1 MQLCYISTID
11 SNATYFEDAWA
22 GESAGGNP
30 TFVTWRKNPLY
41 GITNRGTEAVTLSF
55 MVKQED
61 QRHRRG
67 PEDETTYKQCGMVLS
82 QYSYSYPIPTFW
94 VTGNNH
100 KTIHK
105 GLFLNSREVANTM
118 TIPPNSLCYLVPS
131 CMHPGEEAKF
141 VLSVYRMAHEDY
153 RNITIEKLTVP
164 AMDWENPATGSV
176 HLQMRTK
183 DRLDFYVDEPTDVHI
198 LLRQAKPYVSPKT
211 GGDVMAQDYMGMYLY
226 DDTDRK
232 VAGVHAATNF
242 RETSIIHHLPRSG
255 RYAISITCPRGK
267 DDVPADV
274 TIVTSFGS
282 HIRRVK
288 APEDAAVLPDEGER
302 VEESEGVH
310 ARVVRIDYDPFEE
323 PPSDVRE
330 HLDSDEPFED
340 RGFMLGNR
348 NVTSE
353 PWVHIGDLYPEGKTK
368 PLLPSELSRDQFRQ
382 GAVYECCCL
391 TGFATLIENHPEVI
405 RNCFVSKHPRKDGR
419 YTFQFHRYGQWVRVE
434 IDDRI
439 PMVKG
444 DTVFCRSPTHHW
456 WPLLLEKAYAKFYTL
471 YENLVGCSLAEV
483 YHDFS
488 GCLVINTPLDA
499 PTAMSAGF
507 DIMSPMYWMRLRDEL
522 RTTVVAAQCG
532 DAAES
537 LGLAPHQF
545 YGVLDV
551 LATSSPPRTL
561 GEVIVQLHSPY
572 EDRTYTG
579 PLSDPADPRWGS
591 REMRHYSAAQNTVF
605 MPVDAFLCSFFTM
618 SQAHLRGVIDPCW
631 NFHSEWGD
639 GTNGGNPSLLT
650 WRENPLYVVRN
661 TTSEAVEMM
670 AMIRQPDKRH
680 QLHVL
685 PELNYVRCDLLLA
698 QSMDND
704 TIPTYLVTHNNH
716 QIVHRSIFLNYREV
730 ASKIRVPPQSLCYLV
745 PTAMYHEKSIF
756 LLSFWYRRPADTHA
770 LSIARLRVHVARDL
784 PAVRHVAMVAEGKDR
799 IDFLVDVPT
808 DVHILLSQENRDVRS
823 GGDVRTDNYVGM
835 YLYDDA
841 NQQVARVPAASNL
854 REIGLVA
861 HLPAQGHYVLSIT
874 CPAARDEEVKCRVEI
889 VCVEAARVRVT
900 DAYESAPSCEDIERA
915 FLGAQP
921 EGVPLELLPLN
932 DDEVLTGLEHELRVA
947 LKDPHK
953 DRDDVAVLRERLMER
968 VRKTA
973 RDIKESERDLFLN
986 PMPLGVP
993 CSDLPLDNDEQFH
1006 VLEVA
1011 RLRERQG
1018 EPCDEEAIHKLNSAL
1033 HARAEDLAREKLAAD
1048 RHYLNP
1054 TYLQVAAD
1062 ELPLDEDRN
1071 FLLKEALRQEKLKS
1085 NSESASAIAATEE
1098 AINDRAVALA
1108 KKMIDEERARLYGKP
1123 DGVPV
1128 SLLHLDDDPVI
1139 RSLEEE
1145 REELLSALNTDPHA
1159 ITAVEE
1165 QWKARATEIA
1175 KNFRETIR
1183 AEISEPEGVPLRC
1196 IPLDED
1202 PAFVA
1207 LEGEW
1212 RDLMQD
1218 PPRNAKALRDLEGR
1232 MNDRAHE
1239 LALEQKWA
1247 NRDKVLD
1254 AEPEGM
1260 PLRCIPLDE
1269 DPAFVALEGEWR
1281 DLMQDP
1287 LRNAKALRDLE
1298 GRMNDRAHELA
1309 LEQKWAN
1316 RDKVLDAEPEG
1327 VPLRC
1332 IPLDE
1337 DPAFVALEGEW
1348 RGLMQD
1354 PPQNAKVL
1362 RDLEGRMNDR
1372 AHELALEQKWANRD
1386 KVLDAEPEGVPLR
1399 CIPLDEDPAFVAL
1412 EGEWRGLMQDP
1423 PQNAK
1428 ALRDLEGR
1436 MNDRAHELALEQ
1448 KWANR
1453 DKVLDAEPEGVPLR
1467 CIPLD
1472 EDPAFVALEGE
1483 WRGLMQDPPQN
1494 AKALRDLEGRMND
1507 RAHEL
1512 ALEQKWANR
1521 DKVLD
1526 AEPEGVPLRC
1536 IPLDEDPAFVAL
1548 EGEWRD
1554 LMQDPPRNAKALRD
1568 LEGRMNDRAH
1578 ELALEQKWANRDKVL
1593 DAEPEGVP
1601 LRCIPLD
1608 EDPAFVALE
1617 GEWRGLMQDPPQN
1630 AKALRDLEGRM
1641 NDRAHELAL
1650 EQKWANRD
1658 KVLDAEPEGVP
1669 LRCIPLDEDPAFV
1682 ALEGEWRGLM
1692 QDPLRNAKALRDL
1705 EGRMNDRAHELAL
1718 EQKWANRDKVVDAEP
1733 EGVPLRCIP
1742 LDEDPAFVAL
1752 EGEWRGLMQDPPQNA
1767 KALRDLEGRM
1777 NDRAHE
1783 LALEQKWANRDKVLD
1798 AEPEGVPLR
1807 CIPLDEDPAFVA
1819 LEGEWRGLMQDPP
1832 QNAKALR
1839 DLEGRMN
1846 DRAHELALEQKWAN
1860 RDKVLDAEPEG
1871 VPLRCI
1877 PLDED
1882 PAFVALEGEW
1892 RGLMQDPPQNAK
1904 ALRDLEG
1911 RMNDRAHELALEQ
1924 KWANRDKVL
1933 DAEPEGVPLRC
1944 IPLDEDPA
1952 FVALEGEWRGLMQD
1966 PPRNAKALRDLEG
1979 RMNDRAHELALE
1991 QKWANRD
1998 KVLDAEPEGVPLRCI
2013 PLDEDPA
2020 FVALEGEWRGLM
2032 QDPPQNAKALRDLEG
2047 RMNDRAHELALEQKW
2062 ANRDKVLDAEPEGVP
2077 LRCIPL
2083 DEDPAFVALEGEWRG
2098 LMQDPPRNAK
2108 ALRDLEGRMND
2119 RAHELALEQKWAN
2132 RDKVL
2137 DAEPEGVPLRCI
2149 PLDEDPAFVA
2159 LEGEWRGLMQDPPQ
2173 NAKALRDL
2181 EGRMNDR
2188 AHELALEQK
2197 WANRDKV
2204 LDAEPEG
2211 VPLRCIPLDEDPA
2224 FVALEGEWRDLMQD
2238 PPRNAK
2244 ALRDLEGRMNDRA
2257 HELALEQKWANRDKV
2272 LDAEPEGVPL
2282 RCIPL
2287 DEDPAFVALEGEWR
2301 GLMQDP
2307 PQNAKA
2313 LRDLEG
2319 RMNDRAH
2326 ELALEQ
2332 KWANRDKVLDAE
2344 PEGVPLRCIP
2354 LDEDP
2359 TFVALEGEWRDLM
2372 QDPPRNAK
2380 ALRDLEG
2387 RMNDRAHELALEQ
2400 KWANR
2405 DKVLDAEPEGVPLR
2419 CIPLDEDPA
2428 FVALEGEWRDLMQ
2441 DPPRNAKVLR
2451 DLEGRM
2457 NDRAHELALE
2467 QKWANRDKVLDAE
2480 PEGVPLRCIPLDE
2493 DPAFVALEGEWRD
2506 LMQDPLRN
2514 AKALRDLEGRMNDR
2528 AHELALEQKW
2538 ANRDKV
2544 LDAEPEGVPLRCIPL
2559 DEDPAFVALEGECD
2573 PAANARRIND
2583 MEDMMHERA
2592 TKLAKD
2598 MHTKERTYLDPEPE
2612 GVPLDLLPLNEDA
2625 VFSRWEDELRGLY
2638 RKPKRDVK
2646 AIKDLQKK
2654 LNDRA
2659 HEVAGGLKND
2669 ERELFLDPE
2678 PEGRL
2683 VESLPLSGDP
2693 QFHKLEAQYRELK
2706 KNLKANP
2713 QDIADREELMND
2725 RAHEVA
2731 KDMNRKE
2738 RPSFMNLLPKGVPL
2752 EELPLDT
2759 DEEFS
2764 NLEAQRARLMRQPAK
2779 NKKAIGD
2786 IEDALNLRAEELAQE
2801 KIQADRAFM
2810 EDAPQNIPLKYIPLD
2825 KDKEFGKM
2833 EAQRMMLR
2841 AQNQNARAPSDDR
2854 ALRAVEEQMN
2864 EQLRAMAREVKMD
2877 ARRDME
2883 PNPLGIPLEDLYPSL
2898 DEDLHFHEL
2907 EDMYR
2912 DAKNNPTMAKKA
2924 SQLLAQMNER
2934 AKEIAQAV
2942 HDKERRPL
2950 NQHPNGIPLETL
2962 PLNDDPVFNALEN
2975 EARALRNAPSSG
2987 KKSADKLADIVD
2999 RLNARAEELANAA
3012 RKQYVEATPEGVPM
3026 ELLRLGDDPSFLEAE
3041 EELRRLE
3048 RNPVANRQGVR
3059 DLKDELNYMAHEK
3072 AKRLLQG
3079 DRAYLDQSPEGVD
3092 LCHVPLD
3099 SDPEFHELETRRAK
3113 LKSEDLRAHQKA
3125 ITALED
3131 QLNSRAHEL
3140 AREVKEG
3147 EVRAL
3152 EPDPHGIPYAVIVPH
3167 NDDQFN
3173 ELAKHLRNL
3182 KTDPKR
3188 NAAAIKEM
3196 RDRMNDRGA
3205 ELAETMLKQDRSYL
3219 EEQPAGVPLQYLPLD
3234 SDSQFNRME
3243 VERAK
3248 LKARDPLKNTKKIR
3262 ELEDQL
3268 NARAVQLAE
3277 AQKQEDLRGLD
3288 PKPEGISL
3296 AVIDPH
3302 SDANFAALVPQLRD
3316 LKADPRMRSEQLQQL
3331 LDAMN
3336 NRAHELAREMLR
3348 GDRAAYLEEAAKGV
3362 PLDLLPLDTDPQF
3375 HDMEVQRAVLK
3386 AQDLRRNAA
3395 KMKDVE
3401 DRLRERANE
3410 LAEQQRARDLQNLD
3424 QVPEGLPMALVN
3436 PHDDPAFATMVK
3448 QHRQLAKDSKKNAEP
3463 LAKLEEKMNDRVHEL
3478 AREMLERDNTFLD
3491 PAPQGVSLAD
3501 LPLRTDVEFHRLEV
3515 ERAKQKAQDPRRNA
3529 AKIRDMEAHMNNRVH
3544 ELALEQLA
3552 EDLRG
3557 VDQAPRG
3564 LPVELLSPHADSEF
3578 AEAAKQIRK
3587 LKKSPAADP
3596 EALQAVLNQMN
3607 DRVRAMADEAMDRDY
3622 LDPEPEGVPLTDLP
3636 LSSDPEFHGMEV
3648 ERARLKLKDA
3658 KRNAR
3663 AIKGLE
3669 QRLNDHAHELAK
3681 RQLEDDLAG
3690 CDPTPQ
3696 GIPLALLKPTED
3708 PKIAGMI
3715 SQLRALK
3722 KEPAKNGGAI
3732 QELEKQMND
3741 RAYELADQLLER
3753 GRGYL
3758 ESKPEGVALEYLSL
3772 DKDPEFT
3779 EMEVERAKLKAQD
3792 PRRNQR
3798 RIVDLEDKLN
3808 DRAAELAAAKKAEE
3822 LEHFLPQYNG
3832 IETVAMRPHDDPEF
3846 GVLVDQLRK
3855 LQKTGQGTSSEAQK
3869 LLQDMDTRLEELAK
3883 EKVEGDLW
3891 FLDKEPEGIPLEEV
3905 ATESDPTFQQLR
3917 QERANLKATDPRK
3930 NADKI
3935 KRLEDQM
3942 GDRAHD
3948 LAKEVKKSDFD
3959 GVDSNP
3965 LGIPLEL
3972 LQPRDDPQVA
3982 RVLQELR
3989 RTKASPRDAQKAQNL
4004 LNEVNNRIFELAQSA
4019 LSGERPTYLDP
4030 NPEGVPLSDLPLDT
4044 DGIYSGLEVERAKLV
4059 LTNPMK
4065 NAKQI
4070 EDLEDRLN
4078 ERAHEL
4084 AQQILKD
4091 DLRNV
4096 DPTPQGIP
4104 IEAVKPH
4111 NNPDFHEWATRAREL
4126 RKDPRR
4132 NADKLAAI
4140 KEQMNELV
4148 NRMAAEMLGSDR
4160 GYLDPE
4166 PEGVPVEVV
4175 PLHEDP
4181 EFHAM
4186 EVERAV
4192 LVAQDPVKNKQAI
4205 ADLEERLNV
4214 CAHQLADAQKREDL
4228 RGLSSAPL
4236 GVPVSLLNPHE
4247 DQQFA
4252 AKLPELRALKKD
4264 GSQQSQSRLNDTL
4277 AVLDDILEELAAD
4290 YLEEDRAQ
4298 YLEPFPQGIPVTALP
4313 LYTDPEFRQLE
4324 AERLD
4329 LISRNPKAN
4338 KDAIRDLE
4346 AALNERAH
4354 ELARE
4359 HRKNDRDYLDPEP
4372 LGIPVD
4378 VLPLDTDRQFSDLE
4392 AKRATLK
4399 AKDPIK
4405 NAAAI
4410 HDLEDQLNDLA
4421 IQLAEEQIT
4430 EDLRAVDPMPEDI
4443 PVRMLKPHE
4452 DPEFARMVNALRFLK
4467 ATNPKKNAAA
4477 IKDLED
4483 KLNDRAHELAK
4494 EALSGDRGYLVPE
4507 PKGVPLADLPL
4518 DDDLQFHQMEVE
4530 RAKLK
4535 VQDLKKNAGRIKD
4548 LEDKLNDRA
4557 EELAEVQKKEDLRS
4571 LDGKPRGIPL
4581 ESLNPHD
4588 DAEFASHLPELR
4600 RLDPKRNAEKIA
4612 SLQEYMNERAHELA
4626 RDLLKG
4632 DRGYLDPEPENVP
4645 IADVP
4650 IDADAEFRELEAQRA
4665 KLKEDPRRNA
4675 DTIKDLED
4683 RLNSRAHALAKAL
4696 KEAARSFLNP
4706 APEGV
4711 PVDYLPLNSDP
4722 QYSDAELKRALLK
4735 AQRRQDNRA
4744 EIESL
4749 ERALNDRAAELARAQ
4764 RQKDRAFLDP
4774 EPEGI
4779 PITDVPLDCDQN
4791 FLRLEDYLRKLKR
4804 DLRRN
4809 ADAIADT
4816 QEKMNDRAHQL
4827 AKDEFAKQ
4835 RHFMDQ
4841 EPEGV
4846 PLERLPLDI
4855 DSEFKDV
4862 EVALHKAKKDP
4873 QADPKRVAALEKR
4886 MNDRAHELAR
4896 AELARDRAFL
4906 DPEPE
4911 GVPLADLPLSDDPEF
4926 NNLAKLRQTLKNNRR
4941 SRDPEVRDLEDKMND
4956 RVHTLA
4962 KDFLNKNRSYLNPE
4976 PQNVPVADIPLNRDP
4991 IFRDTENDLMRAK
5004 KDPRSNADK
5013 IAEMQDDLNSRANDL
5028 ARDLLRKE
5036 RAHQEQEPLGVP
5048 LEELPLNYD
5057 PILNPLERKR
5067 RDLKKAPK
5075 RNADALRN
5083 LELEI
5088 AARVEDIARDFLAKE
5103 RAFLDQEPEGVPLE
5117 RLALSEDK
5125 EFHEME
5131 RELRALKKQPA
5142 KNKDAVEDLEERMN
5156 DRAHELAKEYLAK
5169 DRDYLEK
5176 EPLGVPVEELPLNE
5190 DSAFREM
5197 EEKRRALKKDAR
5209 GSAKAI
5215 KELED
5220 RLNGRAEQLAQQRL
5234 DKDRAFLDIK
5244 PEGILVKDLPL
5255 DKDKAFR
5262 DMERQLRQLR
5272 KDPRKNVNAIRE
5284 LEEDMN
5290 HRAHTLA
5297 KRQLADDRNFLNPEP
5312 RGVPLVDLALDDD
5325 VEFRKTELARREAKK
5340 DPKNAAKVRELETV
5354 LNEHAERIA
5363 SEYLKKDRAYL
5374 DPEPEGV
5381 ALEELPL
5388 DTDPDFHGMEMDR
5401 RKLKKD
5407 PGTGSPTAEVRA
5419 IEKKM
5424 NSRALELAK
5433 GVLEGDRGYLSRNP
5447 EGVPL
5452 EVLPL
5457 DTDVV
5462 FHAMEVERAT
5472 AKGGHAVNAK
5482 ELEALTAQLS
5492 ERAHE
5497 VAKLLL
5503 RKDREYLDLL
5513 PEGVPLDVL
5522 PLDSDAAFR
5531 RLEASRLAA
5540 KGRSANTLLKHLED
5554 QLNARA
5560 RELALAQK
5568 EEDLREL
5575 NQHPHDLPLTLLQPH
5590 QDALFGQWID
5600 ELRRLKASPG
5610 DQRKAIKEVIGRM
5623 NERGYAIADS
5633 VTKGDRRYLHP
5644 KPANVPL
5651 SRLPLDADAAFHALE
5666 VERAKLK
5673 LTDPWKNQHRIA
5685 DLEDHL
5691 NSRAAELAMVVKAT
5705 DLNSLA
5711 PTVRGIPVE
5720 LLNLHEDPKFEALI
5734 AEKEKLPRG
5743 CSAEAVAMLLCS
5755 MNDCA
5760 TKAADKLLLGDRG
5773 YLDHEVEGVPLAH
5786 LPLDTDTDFH
5796 EMEVERAVL
5805 KARDPVKNCF
5815 IVNDLEDQLKK
5826 RAHELANAALAM
5838 DRGYLITMPEGVPI
5852 EELPLNTDSKF
5863 HSMEVERARLR
5874 VREAEGNVAR
5884 VQELEGRLNDRAASL
5899 ARKQLEED
5907 LQGLDR
5913 EPEGYP
5919 LKYLRLH
5926 TDAVFAAEV
5935 VPLRRAKVDPV
5946 GNAMRVREIQATLN
5960 ARAHALARE
5969 RILADRA
5976 RLDQEPN
5983 RVPLVLLPLDKD
5995 ARFVA
6000 LEKELRMLKAAE
6012 KQSSKMIA
6020 EAEGRMNDRAHV
6032 LAKEFLKQSR
6042 GFLDPEPEGVSLAEV
6057 PLDDDA
6063 EFSARE
6069 TDRLRL
6075 LARGVPLSSS
6085 QLRAIEEQL
6094 NDRAHQLAAKVK
6106 AKGREF
6112 LRSKSSDIPKE
6123 LLALD
6128 EDMAFVA
6135 KEKELRKLLLHQSDA
6150 THLSLAAAN
6159 LRHELQLRA
6168 DEVGE
6173 AQLRGDRE
6181 KYLDVQ
6187 PEGVD
6192 LCDIPLDTDHIYH
6205 QVEVERAILR
6215 RQGATGRD
6223 SAVAALEKKLNA
6235 RAHELAHE
6243 IVVGDRDYLPKEMHG
6258 IPVEELPLDTDAR
6271 FKMLERQRRVHKRS
6285 PNMRK
6290 EVVADEEELRNH
6302 ALELANE
6309 VIALDLEP
6317 IKAFYRGIPKEELN
6331 LHADSAFRELA
6342 KKRRWHRGK
6351 GGRVEAKEMTAI
6363 EDEMDRRACEIADD
6377 VIDKE
6382 RAFLDPEPEGMYL
6395 IEVPLDDDPTF
6406 QKLEHEYRRR
6416 CKDPLATKQNGDV
6429 LRELAEEMNQ
6439 RSHTLARAAFAR
6451 IRDFMEPE
6459 PEGIPLDELG
6469 LDEDPEF
6476 KEAEIARYRTNRS
6489 SAPDAAMVAEMELRM
6504 EKRARELARATLA
6517 ADRAFLDPKPEG
6529 VPLEVLPL
6537 DTEKEFG
6544 DLARER
6550 RRRKKTLKG
6559 GIGDAEVRAL
6569 EEKMNARSH
6578 EMAKEFLQAE
6588 RAFLSREP
6596 EGVPLDDLPLNSDPL
6611 FRAMEDKRLQ
6621 WKRDLHANAT
6631 MRAAKEAEL
6640 EERAHVIAKEL
6651 LRKERAFLDPEPLG
6665 VPLEELPLNYD
6676 SVLNPV
6682 ERKRRALRMHSKRNH
6697 EAIRACEEQMVD
6709 RVLQIAA
6716 AFVEKERGFLDQN
6729 PEGVPLRYLPLNT
6742 DREFHEKELHRRK
6755 LLQRC
6760 ERNRGEI
6767 ADTERKMNERVHA
6780 LAKDLVLKGRAF
6792 LHAEPCGV
6800 PIADVPLNED
6810 EQFRKMEE
6818 KRRALKEAG
6827 RSAAS
6832 VKAIEEKLNDRAEVL
6847 AQRLLDEERAFMDGA
6862 PLGIPLHDLPLNT
6875 DRRMREIE
6883 RTRRQLRKS
6892 DPGGGAADIE
6902 VLEAG
6907 MNARAYE
6914 LADQLLRN
6922 DRGYLHPEPRGVPL
6936 ADLPLHT
6943 DRIFHKMELERF
6955 RAKKDGQANLAPME
6969 NELNERAME
6978 LAAEF
6983 IRIERS
6989 YLDQTVE
6996 GVALERLQLDT
7007 DPTFHKLEQERR
7019 RLKRSGEN
7027 PPLMLELEHLL
7038 NLRAHELAMELRGW
7052 QDPEFHARN
7061 EHVAEQWVRV
7071 CELYPEGRYEPFEP
7085 AAPAPGDVVSAPR
7098 DVGFL
7103 APFIA
7108 ALSRHPVLL
7117 QRLIATKETPVNAP
7131 YTFVFFDP
7139 HSNPVYVDVDDRVPC
7154 TQEREPKFLQSSYHQ
7169 WYPLLLE
7176 KAYAKFIGGYERL
7189 VNCTSLETLR
7199 DLTGRPVTHTPFDL
7213 ELAEAAN
7220 LGRYASVDFW
7230 LRVAEDMARGDVA
7243 LCSSNAKVPDGIHP
7257 LCSYALVGVVVTLE
7271 GSTNPSDVVI
7281 KLENSYRNDEPVYHG
7296 PLCHTD
7302 VNWSQALQRVCQ
7314 YDHWR
7319 DDVLYLPLP
7328 TFLRNFSSMQ
7338 TCRINCGDRLTATG
7352 AWDSRTSGGSAKF
7365 TSFRNNPVFVLQ
7377 NSSSRPATVISE
7389 LRHASPLFVD
7399 PDGANHYLPSG
7410 VVLMEPTSASAPLT
7424 PLITNSTARILQ
7436 RGIMLDSREV
7446 CSTMEIPANS
7456 TCLLIPYT
7464 AKVGQH
7470 GSFFLSVY
7478 PGCSKI
7484 SLAPLHYCGL
7494 SREPKSTAV
7503 TLIPG
7508 AEGQRVDFTVS
7519 SACDVHV
7526 LLRQE
7531 KMNDLLAA
7539 VEGDAVADDAVLM
7552 VAFSDQAMKLTSSG
7566 EATNAREH
7574 SLVFRAEKPGY
7585 YSLLLTSP
7593 NQPVSGDNPCT
7604 VSIFTPKRVLV
7615 KFVPPPAGARP
7626 LQPTRLPTLPQRFT
7640 KNTCT
7645 TNPRR
7650 LPVSIAARQSQQR
7663 QRKDSLPP
7671 LRSKDAGT
7679 LSPGPVSHSVM
7690 FSCSF

>member
-1 MQLCYISTID
+1 
-11 SNATYFEDAWA
+11 
-22 GESAGGNP
+22 
-30 TFVTWRKNPLY
+30 
-41 GITNRGTEAVTLSF
+41 
-55 MVKQED
+55 
-61 QRHRRG
+61 
-67 PEDETTYKQCGMVLS
+67 
-82 QYSYSYPIPTFW
+82 
-94 VTGNNH
+94 
-100 KTIHK
+100 
-105 GLFLNSREVANTM
+105 
-118 TIPPNSLCYLVPS
+118 
-131 CMHPGEEAKF
+131 
-141 VLSVYRMAHEDY
+141 
-153 RNITIEKLTVP
+153 
-164 AMDWENPATGSV
+164 
-176 HLQMRTK
+176 
-183 DRLDFYVDEPTDVHI
+183 
-198 LLRQAKPYVSPKT
+198 
-211 GGDVMAQDYMGMYLY
+211 
-226 DDTDRK
+226 
-232 VAGVHAATNF
+232 
-242 RETSIIHHLPRSG
+242 
-255 RYAISITCPRGK
+255 
-267 DDVPADV
+267 
-274 TIVTSFGS
+274 
-282 HIRRVK
+282 
-288 APEDAAVLPDEGER
+288 
-302 VEESEGVH
+302 
-310 ARVVRIDYDPFEE
+310 
-323 PPSDVRE
+323 
-330 HLDSDEPFED
+330 
-340 RGFMLGNR
+340 
-348 NVTSE
+348 
-353 PWVHIGDLYPEGKTK
+353 
-368 PLLPSELSRDQFRQ
+368 
-382 GAVYECCCL
+382 
-391 TGFATLIENHPEVI
+391 
-405 RNCFVSKHPRKDGR
+405 
-419 YTFQFHRYGQWVRVE
+419 
-434 IDDRI
+434 
-439 PMVKG
+439 
-444 DTVFCRSPTHHW
+444 
-456 WPLLLEKAYAKFYTL
+456 
-471 YENLVGCSLAEV
+471 
-483 YHDFS
+483 
-488 GCLVINTPLDA
+488 
-499 PTAMSAGF
+499 
-507 DIMSPMYWMRLRDEL
+507 
-522 RTTVVAAQCG
+522 
-532 DAAES
+532 
-537 LGLAPHQF
+537 
-545 YGVLDV
+545 
-551 LATSSPPRTL
+551 
-561 GEVIVQLHSPY
+561 
-572 EDRTYTG
+572 
-579 PLSDPADPRWGS
+579 
-591 REMRHYSAAQNTVF
+591 
-605 MPVDAFLCSFFTM
+605 
-618 SQAHLRGVIDPCW
+618 
-631 NFHSEWGD
+631 
-639 GTNGGNPSLLT
+639 
-650 WRENPLYVVRN
+650 
-661 TTSEAVEMM
+661 
-670 AMIRQPDKRH
+670 
-680 QLHVL
+680 
-685 PELNYVRCDLLLA
+685 
-698 QSMDND
+698 
-704 TIPTYLVTHNNH
+704 
-716 QIVHRSIFLNYREV
+716 
-730 ASKIRVPPQSLCYLV
+730 
-745 PTAMYHEKSIF
+745 
-756 LLSFWYRRPADTHA
+756 
-770 LSIARLRVHVARDL
+770 
-784 PAVRHVAMVAEGKDR
+784 
-799 IDFLVDVPT
+799 
-808 DVHILLSQENRDVRS
+808 
-823 GGDVRTDNYVGM
+823 
-835 YLYDDA
+835 
-841 NQQVARVPAASNL
+841 
-854 REIGLVA
+854 
-861 HLPAQGHYVLSIT
+861 
-874 CPAARDEEVKCRVEI
+874 
-889 VCVEAARVRVT
+889 
-900 DAYESAPSCEDIERA
+900 
-915 FLGAQP
+915 
-921 EGVPLELLPLN
+921 
-932 DDEVLTGLEHELRVA
+932 
-947 LKDPHK
+947 
-953 DRDDVAVLRERLMER
+953 
-968 VRKTA
+968 
-973 RDIKESERDLFLN
+973 
-986 PMPLGVP
+986 
-993 CSDLPLDNDEQFH
+993 
-1006 VLEVA
+1006 
-1011 RLRERQG
+1011 
-1018 EPCDEEAIHKLNSAL
+1018 
-1033 HARAEDLAREKLAAD
+1033 
-1048 RHYLNP
+1048 
-1054 TYLQVAAD
+1054 
-1062 ELPLDEDRN
+1062 
-1071 FLLKEALRQEKLKS
+1071 
-1085 NSESASAIAATEE
+1085 
-1098 AINDRAVALA
+1098 
-1108 KKMIDEERARLYGKP
+1108 
-1123 DGVPV
+1123 
-1128 SLLHLDDDPVI
+1128 
-1139 RSLEEE
+1139 
-1145 REELLSALNTDPHA
+1145 
-1159 ITAVEE
+1159 
-1165 QWKARATEIA
+1165 
-1175 KNFRETIR
+1175 
-1183 AEISEPEGVPLRC
+1183 
-1196 IPLDED
+1196 
-1202 PAFVA
+1202 
-1207 LEGEW
+1207 
-1212 RDLMQD
+1212 
-1218 PPRNAKALRDLEGR
+1218 

-1254 AEPEGM
+1254 AEPEGV
-1260 PLRCIPLDE
+1260 PLRCVPLDE

-1281 DLMQDP
+1281 GLMQDP
-1287 LRNAKALRDLE
+1287 QRNAKALRDLE

-1332 IPLDE
+1332 VPLDE

-1354 PPQNAKVL
+1354 PQ
-1362 RDLEGRMNDR
+1362 
-1372 AHELALEQKWANRD
+1372 
-1386 KVLDAEPEGVPLR
+1386 
-1399 CIPLDEDPAFVAL
+1399 
-1412 EGEWRGLMQDP
+1412 
-1423 PQNAK
+1423 
-1428 ALRDLEGR
+1428 
-1436 MNDRAHELALEQ
+1436 
-1448 KWANR
+1448 
-1453 DKVLDAEPEGVPLR
+1453 
-1467 CIPLD
+1467 
-1472 EDPAFVALEGE
+1472 
-1483 WRGLMQDPPQN
+1483 
-1494 AKALRDLEGRMND
+1494 
-1507 RAHEL
+1507 
-1512 ALEQKWANR
+1512 
-1521 DKVLD
+1521 
-1526 AEPEGVPLRC
+1526 
-1536 IPLDEDPAFVAL
+1536 
-1548 EGEWRD
+1548 
-1554 LMQDPPRNAKALRD
+1554 RNAKALRD

-1601 LRCIPLD
+1601 LRCVPLDEDPAFVALEGEWRGLDAGPAAEREGAEGPGGEDERPRARARAGAEVGEPRQGAGRGAGGRAAALRPPGRGPCVCGAGGRVARPDAGPAAEREGAEGPGGEDERPRARARAGAEVGEPRQGAGRGAGGRAAALRPPGRGPCVCGAGGGRVARPDAGPAAEREGAEGPGGEDERPRARARAGAEVGEPRQGAGRGAGGRAAALRPPGRGPCVCGAGGRVAQPDAGPAAEREGAEGPGGEDERPRARARAGAEVGEPRQGAGRGAGGRAAALRPPGRGPCVCGAGGRVARPDAGPAAEREGAEGPGGEDERPRARARAGAEVGEPRQGAGRGAGGRAAALRPPGRGPCVCGAGGRVARPDAGPAAEREGAEGPGGEDERPRARARAGAEVGEPRQGAGRGAGGRAAALRPLD

-1617 GEWRGLMQDPPQN
+1617 GEWRGLMQDPQ
-1630 AKALRDLEGRM
+1630 
-1641 NDRAHELAL
+1641 
-1650 EQKWANRD
+1650 
-1658 KVLDAEPEGVP
+1658 
-1669 LRCIPLDEDPAFV
+1669 
-1682 ALEGEWRGLM
+1682 
-1692 QDPLRNAKALRDL
+1692 
-1705 EGRMNDRAHELAL
+1705 
-1718 EQKWANRDKVVDAEP
+1718 
-1733 EGVPLRCIP
+1733 
-1742 LDEDPAFVAL
+1742 
-1752 EGEWRGLMQDPPQNA
+1752 
-1767 KALRDLEGRM
+1767 
-1777 NDRAHE
+1777 
-1783 LALEQKWANRDKVLD
+1783 
-1798 AEPEGVPLR
+1798 
-1807 CIPLDEDPAFVA
+1807 
-1819 LEGEWRGLMQDPP
+1819 
-1832 QNAKALR
+1832 
-1839 DLEGRMN
+1839 
-1846 DRAHELALEQKWAN
+1846 
-1860 RDKVLDAEPEG
+1860 
-1871 VPLRCI
+1871 
-1877 PLDED
+1877 
-1882 PAFVALEGEW
+1882 
-1892 RGLMQDPPQNAK
+1892 
-1904 ALRDLEG
+1904 
-1911 RMNDRAHELALEQ
+1911 
-1924 KWANRDKVL
+1924 
-1933 DAEPEGVPLRC
+1933 
-1944 IPLDEDPA
+1944 
-1952 FVALEGEWRGLMQD
+1952 
-1966 PPRNAKALRDLEG
+1966 RNAKALRDLEG

-1998 KVLDAEPEGVPLRCI
+1998 KVLDAEPEGVPLRCV

-2020 FVALEGEWRGLM
+2020 FVALEGEWRSLM
-2032 QDPPQNAKALRDLEG
+2032 QDPQ
-2047 RMNDRAHELALEQKW
+2047 
-2062 ANRDKVLDAEPEGVP
+2062 
-2077 LRCIPL
+2077 
-2083 DEDPAFVALEGEWRG
+2083 
-2098 LMQDPPRNAK
+2098 RNAK

-2137 DAEPEGVPLRCI
+2137 DAEPEGVPLRCV

-2159 LEGEWRGLMQDPPQ
+2159 LEGEWRGLMQDPQ
-2173 NAKALRDL
+2173 
-2181 EGRMNDR
+2181 
-2188 AHELALEQK
+2188 
-2197 WANRDKV
+2197 
-2204 LDAEPEG
+2204 
-2211 VPLRCIPLDEDPA
+2211 
-2224 FVALEGEWRDLMQD
+2224 
-2238 PPRNAK
+2238 RNAK

-2282 RCIPL
+2282 RCVPL

-2301 GLMQDP
+2301 SLMQDP
-2307 PQNAKA
+2307 Q
-2313 LRDLEG
+2313 
-2319 RMNDRAH
+2319 
-2326 ELALEQ
+2326 
-2332 KWANRDKVLDAE
+2332 
-2344 PEGVPLRCIP
+2344 
-2354 LDEDP
+2354 
-2359 TFVALEGEWRDLM
+2359 
-2372 QDPPRNAK
+2372 RNAK

-2419 CIPLDEDPA
+2419 CVPLDEDPA
-2428 FVALEGEWRDLMQ
+2428 FVALEGEWRGLMQ
-2441 DPPRNAKVLR
+2441 DPQRNAKIIVS
-2451 DLEGRM
+2451 
-2457 NDRAHELALE
+2457 
-2467 QKWANRDKVLDAE
+2467 
-2480 PEGVPLRCIPLDE
+2480 
-2493 DPAFVALEGEWRD
+2493 
-2506 LMQDPLRN
+2506 
-2514 AKALRDLEGRMNDR
+2514 
-2528 AHELALEQKW
+2528 
-2538 ANRDKV
+2538 
-2544 LDAEPEGVPLRCIPL
+2544 
-2559 DEDPAFVALEGECD
+2559 
-2573 PAANARRIND
+2573 
-2583 MEDMMHERA
+2583 EDMMHERA
-2592 TKLAKD
+2592 AKLAKD
-2598 MHTKERTYLDPEPE
+2598 MHTKERAHLDPEPE

-2625 VFSRWEDELRGLY
+2625 VFSRWEDELRGLH

-2659 HEVAGGLKND
+2659 HELAGGLKSD
-2669 ERELFLDPE
+2669 ERELFLDPVPLGIPVADLPLETDPDFHVKEIERLQLRKEDPLGKRDDIKALEDALNERARELAKDQHANQRAFLDQDPYGVPLEKLGLDYNDDFLRRESELCALQKDPRRNAKAIADLKGDMRDMVNALAAAEAARDRSFLDPEVEGRLLQSIPLLENPEFKELDTKRRRLLYRGGDMSKVPDMEDRMNDIAIEIAHVMNVAERPDYMDTAYKGIPVEDLPLDEDHLFHSLEVRRQQQKQDPRRNARGITDTEQELNDRAMELATEKLKSDRNYLDPE
-2678 PEGRL
+2678 PEGVPLRL
-2683 VESLPLSGDP
+2683 VPLDIDVA
-2693 QFHKLEAQYRELK
+2693 FTEMEAQRAKLK
-2706 KNLKANP
+2706 KDLRRNTRP
-2713 QDIADREELMND
+2713 IADLEDQLND
-2725 RAHEVA
+2725 RAHGLA
-2731 KDMNRKE
+2731 KALKEKE
-2738 RPSFMNLLPKGVPL
+2738 RPKFLDARFSGIPYT
-2752 EELPLDT
+2752 ELPLDADQPFRDMEVQRLLLKEQPHKNAT
-2759 DEEFS
+2759 AIQDLEEALS
-2764 NLEAQRARLMRQPAK
+2764 DRA
-2779 NKKAIGD
+2779 G
-2786 IEDALNLRAEELAQE
+2786 ELA
-2801 KIQADRAFM
+2801 KDKL

-2841 AQNQNARAPSDDR
+2841 AQNQGARAPSQRVRELEDAMNQHANEMAKALKQQVRANVLPPRVGGIARDALQLDDDVPFTDLEVAHIAANGDGDLDKGRDLCDAMQKR
-2854 ALRAVEEQMN
+2854 AIDVAAKLRGEE
-2864 EQLRAMAREVKMD
+2864 RANLG
-2877 ARRDME
+2877 
-2883 PNPLGIPLEDLYPSL
+2883 NPLGFSPEDLPLESSPEYLQKEAVLVEMRASPKKNLQAIKVEEESLYALVMELAKEKAAEEREDYIDPEPEGRRLSDLGFDDDPTFVGIEEQYHRSKKDPYADQDRLHDLEQMMNDRAHVLAKMKNAKDREMYLESAPRNVPVAELPL
-2898 DEDLHFHEL
+2898 DTDPHFHEL

-2962 PLNDDPVFNALEN
+2962 PLNEDPVFNALEN

-2987 KKSADKLADIVD
+2987 NKSADKLADIVD

-3012 RKQYVEATPEGVPM
+3012 RKQYVDATPEGVPM
-3026 ELLRLGDDPSFLEAE
+3026 ELLTLGDDASFLEAE

-3048 RNPVANRQGVR
+3048 KNPVANRQGVR
-3059 DLKDELNYMAHEK
+3059 DLKEELNFMAHEK

-3079 DRAYLDQSPEGVD
+3079 DRAYLDQNPEGVD

-3113 LKSEDLRAHQKA
+3113 LKSKDLRAHQKA
-3125 ITALED
+3125 ITTLED

-3188 NAAAIKEM
+3188 NAAAIKET

-3205 ELAETMLKQDRSYL
+3205 ELAEAMLKQDRSYL
-3219 EEQPAGVPLQYLPLD
+3219 EEQPAGVPLQYLPLN

-3248 LKARDPLKNTKKIR
+3248 LKARDPFKNTKKIH

-3302 SDANFAALVPQLRD
+3302 SDAKFAALLPQLRD

-3331 LDAMN
+3331 VAAMN

-3348 GDRAAYLEEAAKGV
+3348 GDRPAYLEEAAKGV

-3410 LAEQQRARDLQNLD
+3410 LAEQQRARDLQNLN

-3436 PHDDPAFATMVK
+3436 PHDDPTFATMVN
-3448 QHRQLAKDSKKNAEP
+3448 QHRQLAKESKKNAEP

-3491 PAPQGVSLAD
+3491 PAPQGVSLAE
-3501 LPLRTDVEFHRLEV
+3501 LPLSTDEEFHRLEV
-3515 ERAKQKAQDPRRNA
+3515 ERAKLKAQDPRRNA

-3544 ELALEQLA
+3544 ELALEQLT

-3596 EALQAVLNQMN
+3596 EALQAVLNEMN

-3663 AIKGLE
+3663 AIKDLE

-3690 CDPTPQ
+3690 CDSAPQ

-3708 PKIAGMI
+3708 PKFAGMI
-3715 SQLRALK
+3715 PQLRALK
-3722 KEPAKNGGAI
+3722 KEPAKNAEAI
-3732 QELEKQMND
+3732 QDLEKQMND

-3772 DKDPEFT
+3772 DKDLEFT

-3798 RIVDLEDKLN
+3798 RIADLEDKLN

-3822 LEHFLPQYNG
+3822 LAHFLPQYNG

-3855 LQKTGQGTSSEAQK
+3855 LEKAGHGASSEAQK
-3869 LLQDMDTRLEELAK
+3869 VLQDMDTRLDELAK

-3935 KRLEDQM
+3935 KSLEGQM

-3948 LAKEVKKSDFD
+3948 LAKEMKKSDFD

-3982 RVLQELR
+3982 RVLPELR
-3989 RTKASPRDAQKAQNL
+3989 RAKASPRDAQKAQNL
-4004 LNEVNNRIFELAQSA
+4004 LNEVNNRIYELAQSA

-4044 DGIYSGLEVERAKLV
+4044 DGIYNGLEVERAKLV

-4111 NNPDFHEWATRAREL
+4111 NNPDFHELATRAREL

-4140 KEQMNELV
+4140 KERMNEVV
-4148 NRMAAEMLGSDR
+4148 NRMAAEMLGNHRD
-4160 GYLDPE
+4160 YLDPE

-4175 PLHEDP
+4175 PLDEDP

-4186 EVERAV
+4186 EVQRAV
-4192 LVAQDPVKNKQAI
+4192 LAAQDPVKNRQAI

-4214 CAHQLADAQKREDL
+4214 CAHELADAQKREDL
-4228 RGLSSAPL
+4228 HGLSSAPL

-4264 GSQQSQSRLNDTL
+4264 GSQRSQSRLNDTL
-4277 AVLDDILEELAAD
+4277 AMLDDILEELAAD

-4359 HRKNDRDYLDPEP
+4359 HRKNDRGYLDPEP
-4372 LGIPVD
+4372 LGIPID

-4405 NAAAI
+4405 NAAVI
-4410 HDLEDQLNDLA
+4410 HDLEDQLNDRA

-4430 EDLRAVDPMPEDI
+4430 EDLRAVDSMPEDI

-4467 ATNPKKNAAA
+4467 ADSSADPKKVSDLEQDMNDRVHELAEDALAGDRSAYLDLKPEGIAVVSLPLDSDPLYHRLEVERAKLVLQDPKKNQAKIADLEDRLNDRARELAKEQRARDLEDLNEAPRGIPLELLQPHDDDTFALLAAQRRDA
-4477 IKDLED
+4477 NSAPKESCDDLED

-4494 EALSGDRGYLVPE
+4494 EALSGDRGYLDPE

-4535 VQDLKKNAGRIKD
+4535 AQDLKKNAERIKD

-4557 EELAEVQKKEDLRS
+4557 EELAEAQKKEDLRS

-4600 RLDPKRNAEKIA
+4600 RLKSEQPNHPKIKELQAKLDNRANELAKAQVDRDRAFLDPEPEGIPLTQLPLDSDRPFTDLEKQLRQAKQDPKRNAEKIA
-4612 SLQEYMNERAHELA
+4612 SLQEYMNERAHDLA

-4645 IADVP
+4645 ITDVP

-4696 KEAARSFLNP
+4696 KEAARSFLN
-4706 APEGV
+4706 A
-4711 PVDYLPLNSDP
+4711 
-4722 QYSDAELKRALLK
+4722 
-4735 AQRRQDNRA
+4735 
-4744 EIESL
+4744 
-4749 ERALNDRAAELARAQ
+4749 
-4764 RQKDRAFLDP
+4764 
-4774 EPEGI
+4774 EPEGM
-4779 PITDVPLDCDQN
+4779 
-4791 FLRLEDYLRKLKR
+4791 
-4804 DLRRN
+4804 
-4809 ADAIADT
+4809 AIADLPLDADKDFAALEAERRRRVKDPRAAKRNKDVVRDLE
-4816 QEKMNDRAHQL
+4816 EKMNDRAHQL

-4855 DSEFKDV
+4855 DPEFKDV
-4862 EVALHKAKKDP
+4862 EMTLHKAKKDP
-4873 QADPKRVAALEKR
+4873 HADPKRVAALEKR

-4896 AELARDRAFL
+4896 AELAKDRAFL

-4962 KDFLNKNRSYLNPE
+4962 KDFLNKNRSYLNP
-4976 PQNVPVADIPLNRDP
+4976 
-4991 IFRDTENDLMRAK
+4991 
-5004 KDPRSNADK
+5004 
-5013 IAEMQDDLNSRANDL
+5013 
-5028 ARDLLRKE
+5028 
-5036 RAHQEQEPLGVP
+5036 
-5048 LEELPLNYD
+5048 
-5057 PILNPLERKR
+5057 
-5067 RDLKKAPK
+5067 
-5075 RNADALRN
+5075 
-5083 LELEI
+5083 
-5088 AARVEDIARDFLAKE
+5088 
-5103 RAFLDQEPEGVPLE
+5103 EPEGVPLE

-5209 GSAKAI
+5209 GCAKAI

-5272 KDPRKNVNAIRE
+5272 KDPRKNVNAIRDM
-5284 LEEDMN
+5284 EEDMN

-5325 VEFRKTELARREAKK
+5325 EEFRKTELARREAKK

-5363 SEYLKKDRAYL
+5363 SEYLKRDRAYL

-5388 DTDPDFHGMEMDR
+5388 DTDPDFHGMEVDR
-5401 RKLKKD
+5401 RKLNKD

-5424 NSRALELAK
+5424 NSRARELAK
-5433 GVLEGDRGYLSRNP
+5433 GMLEGDRGYLSRNP

-5472 AKGGHAVNAK
+5472 AKKSPGRSADVLREEEAALNDRAFEVARRLLEGDRDSYLDPRPRGVPLEDLPLDKDDVFHDLEVERATLKITDPIHNAAAVHSTESMLNDRAYQLAVQVMKEDLANFPPSYHGIPTADLEPHSDRLFREAAEMRRLRMRDPTVALNENVEQIMEDRLNELARERKEGNLYFMDPSPAGVPLSDVPLSSDKSFNDMLQERQQLRENDPMAHRKAIAALEDKMRNRAAEIARNVLNSDFDGVDKLPFGIPLDLLEPRQDAEVARLIQELRRWKRSPQLKNRVVELQAKLNERVHALAAAALEEGRDTYLDFHPEDVPLELLPLRTDDAFHEKEVQRAILHLQDPAKHADRIAQLEQELSVRVHELALSQKEEDLRGVDATPRGLPLAILQPHTDAKMHDLIKVVRVLKADPVHNAENIRWQQQQMGERARELATMALNGDREYLMPTPLGVSLTLLPLDDDAAFQKAEVARAVKKRQADPSSDEIARLEEQLNARAKELAEEQLRLDVEGLEQAPLGVPLSLLKPHADRAFEELLPELRRLEKDPAKNAAKLQQLRSAANERNYELAEGFLAKDHISYIDAEPEGVPLDLVPVAEDEHFKALENKRLQLLSAQEAGHAVNAK
-5482 ELEALTAQLS
+5482 ELEALTAQLR

-5503 RKDREYLDLL
+5503 RKDRGYLDPL

-5540 KGRSANTLLKHLED
+5540 KGRNANTLLKHLED

-5560 RELALAQK
+5560 HKLALAQK

-5590 QDALFGQWID
+5590 QDALFGQWVD

-5623 NERGYAIADS
+5623 NERGFAMAES

-5651 SRLPLDADAAFHALE
+5651 SRLSLDADAAFHALE
-5666 VERAKLK
+5666 MERAKLK

-5691 NSRAAELAMVVKAT
+5691 NSRAAELAMAVKTT
-5705 DLNSLA
+5705 DLKSLA
-5711 PTVRGIPVE
+5711 PTLRGIPVE

-5743 CSAEAVAMLLCS
+5743 CSAEAVTMLLCS

-5760 TKAADKLLLGDRG
+5760 MKAADKLLLGDRG
-5773 YLDHEVEGVPLAH
+5773 YLDQEVEGVPLAH

-5805 KARDPVKNCF
+5805 KARDPVKNSF

-5838 DRGYLITMPEGVPI
+5838 DRDYLIPMPEGVPI

-5884 VQELEGRLNDRAASL
+5884 VQELEGRLNDRAAGL

-5935 VPLRRAKVDPV
+5935 VRLRRAKMDPV
-5946 GNAMRVREIQATLN
+5946 GDAMRVREIQATLN

-5969 RILADRA
+5969 RIVADRA

-5983 RVPLVLLPLDKD
+5983 KVPLVLLPLDKD

-6012 KQSSKMIA
+6012 KQSSKTIA

-6042 GFLDPEPEGVSLAEV
+6042 GFLAPELEGVSLAEV

-6094 NDRAHQLAAKVK
+6094 NERAHQLAAKLK

-6135 KEKELRKLLLHQSDA
+6135 KEKELRKLLLHQPDA
-6150 THLSLAAAN
+6150 PHFSLAAAN
-6159 LRHELQLRA
+6159 LRRELQLRA

-6215 RQGATGRD
+6215 TQGATGRD

-6271 FKMLERQRRVHKRS
+6271 FKELERQRRAHKRS

-6342 KKRRWHRGK
+6342 KRRRWHRGK

-6363 EDEMDRRACEIADD
+6363 EDEMDRRAGEIADD

-6451 IRDFMEPE
+6451 IRDFMESE
-6459 PEGIPLDELG
+6459 PEGIPLEELG

-6489 SAPDAAMVAEMELRM
+6489 SAPDAAMVTEMELRM
-6504 EKRARELARATLA
+6504 DRRARELARATLA

-6529 VPLEVLPL
+6529 VSLEALPL
-6537 DTEKEFG
+6537 DTDKEFG

-6550 RRRKKTLKG
+6550 RRHKKTLKG
-6559 GIGDAEVRAL
+6559 GMGEAEVRAV

-6596 EGVPLDDLPLNSDPL
+6596 EGVPLDDLPLNTDPL

-6621 WKRDLHANAT
+6621 WKRDLLANAT
-6631 MRAAKEAEL
+6631 MRATKEAEL

-6716 AFVEKERGFLDQN
+6716 TFVEKERAFLDQN

-6742 DREFHEKELHRRK
+6742 DREFHDKELHRRK

-6800 PIADVPLNED
+6800 PIGDVPLNED

-6827 RSAAS
+6827 RSTAA

-6847 AQRLLDEERAFMDGA
+6847 AQRLLDEERAFMDGT

-6892 DPGGGAADIE
+6892 DPEGGVVDIE

-6943 DRIFHKMELERF
+6943 DRIFHKTELARF
-6955 RAKKDGQANLAPME
+6955 RAKKDGQTNLVPME
-6969 NELNERAME
+6969 NELNKRAME

-6983 IRIERS
+6983 IRMERA
-6989 YLDQTVE
+6989 YLDQEVE

-7027 PPLMLELEHLL
+7027 PPLVLELEHLL

-7117 QRLIATKETPVNAP
+7117 QRLIATKEAPVNAP

-7139 HSNPVYVDVDDRVPC
+7139 HSNPVYIDVDDRVPC
-7154 TQEREPKFLQSSYHQ
+7154 TQEHEPKFLQSSYRQ

-7176 KAYAKFIGGYERL
+7176 KAYAKFVGGYERL

-7220 LGRYASVDFW
+7220 LGRYTSVDFW
-7230 LRVAEDMARGDVA
+7230 LRVAEDMARGDVV

-7281 KLENSYRNDEPVYHG
+7281 KLENSYRNDEPVYTG
-7296 PLCHTD
+7296 PLCHVD

-7314 YDHWR
+7314 YDHGR

-7399 PDGANHYLPSG
+7399 PDGASHYLPSG

-7478 PGCSKI
+7478 PGCAKI

-7503 TLIPG
+7503 TLTPG

-7531 KMNDLLAA
+7531 KMIDLLAA
-7539 VEGDAVADDAVLM
+7539 VEGDAIADDDVVM

-7593 NQPVSGDNPCT
+7593 NQSVSGDNPCT

-7626 LQPTRLPTLPQRFT
+7626 LQQTRLPTLPQRIT

-7671 LRSKDAGT
+7671 LRSKDAST
-7679 LSPGPVSHSVM
+7679 LSPGPVSHSVL